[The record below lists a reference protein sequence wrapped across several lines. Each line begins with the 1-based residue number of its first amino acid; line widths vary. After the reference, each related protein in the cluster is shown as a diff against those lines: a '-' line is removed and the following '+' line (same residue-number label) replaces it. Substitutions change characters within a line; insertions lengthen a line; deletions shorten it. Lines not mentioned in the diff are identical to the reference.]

1 MMVGSLSSDVRCT
14 GEPLRLPPELAR
26 LPWLPSR
33 LRGRSTPPPVTLM
46 PPGWPWL
53 PARGAAADRC
63 DAQEEEAPPQ
73 RDECWLH
80 SLSLSSPPDAASAPA
95 AMAAMRRRLRTASAA
110 SSPCPER
117 RTASSAPP
125 LEPRLWWP
133 SAWRSTAC
141 SASTAGPP
149 SAVRL
154 PGLPASGRGDR
165 GDPLA
170 SLLSCGAASPLLGAK
185 RDRPGGDGGGR
196 VSNGGCSGGHPGV
209 PHEHTHPHASVTV
222 PCVLGSTPEAA
233 QRAAG
238 AAAGVAPSARAVH
251 QWRSSLPQRPAAPQP
266 PAAPHTA
273 CLPQTQTPRHRSE
286 AAGRGRR
293 VQSRPPG
300 TGSALASVQT
310 PQPRR

>member
-1 MMVGSLSSDVRCT
+1 
-14 GEPLRLPPELAR
+14 
-26 LPWLPSR
+26 
-33 LRGRSTPPPVTLM
+33 
-46 PPGWPWL
+46 
-53 PARGAAADRC
+53 
-63 DAQEEEAPPQ
+63 
-73 RDECWLH
+73 
-80 SLSLSSPPDAASAPA
+80 
-95 AMAAMRRRLRTASAA
+95 MRRRLRTASAA

-149 SAVRL
+149 SPVRL
-154 PGLPASGRGDR
+154 PSLPASGRGDR

-185 RDRPGGDGGGR
+185 RDRPGGDGGGW

-209 PHEHTHPHASVTV
+209 PHERTHPHASATV

-233 QRAAG
+233 QRAAEV
-238 AAAGVAPSARAVH
+238 AAGVAPSARAVR
-251 QWRSSLPQRPAAPQP
+251 QGRSCWWAWPQRPAAPQP
-266 PAAPHTA
+266 PAALHTA
-273 CLPQTQTPRHRSE
+273 CLLQKQTPRHWSE

-310 PQPRR
+310 PQLRR